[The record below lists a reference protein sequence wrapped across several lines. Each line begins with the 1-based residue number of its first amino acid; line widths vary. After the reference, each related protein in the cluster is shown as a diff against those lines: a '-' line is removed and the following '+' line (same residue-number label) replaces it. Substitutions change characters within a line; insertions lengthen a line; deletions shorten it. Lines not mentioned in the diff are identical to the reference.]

1 MSFTRKIYPELNYQA
16 RYSLVG
22 VGNDVNETF
31 INVTL
36 YFPAI
41 SSGLTNAD
49 EKEQW
54 ESFPKK
60 SFL

>member
-1 MSFTRKIYPELNYQA
+1 MSSTRKIYPELNYQA

-22 VGNDVNETF
+22 LGNDVNDTF
-31 INVTL
+31 LNVTL
-36 YFPAI
+36 HFAAI

-49 EKEQW
+49 QREQW

>member
-1 MSFTRKIYPELNYQA
+1 MSFTRKIYPDLTYQA

-22 VGNDVNETF
+22 LGNDVNDTF
-31 INVTL
+31 INVTSH
-36 YFPAI
+36 FPAI
-41 SSGLTNAD
+41 SPGLTNAD